1 MNHKLL
7 HWASLCRGT
16 HSHNGLFG
24 CVVLLNI
31 LCSYTVHYTF
41 LQWTIYKM
49 YEMTVELIFRIGSE
63 YTIFSCLK

>member
-24 CVVLLNI
+24 SVVILNI
-31 LCSYTVHYTF
+31 LCFY
-41 LQWTIYKM
+41 
-49 YEMTVELIFRIGSE
+49 TVELHIACI
-63 YTIFSCLK
+63 Y